1 MKDMKKITVIIP
13 VYNVERYLSQCLN
26 SVIKQTYTN
35 FEIIAINDGSTDG
48 SLNILNQYKMKYRN
62 IYIINQENQGQSIA
76 RNKGIERATGDY
88 IYFLDADD
96 YIATNTFQ
104 ILIETFEEYNVDL
117 IKFSAEIVIDGI
129 DIQVNKNRYNFDQY
143 FNENKIYR
151 KDEFLDLNIKSFS
164 ASPVLYIVKREILQ
178 SNKIRYK
185 AGIIH
190 EDDLFTS
197 EVLLNTNKAVYIS
210 ENFYKRRLRKNSV
223 MTEED
228 IFHRK
233 KSFKSKCIIAIELRN
248 LLQNYVNYKEREFI
262 QDRINKTIRYLA
274 RNYSEIDYFYKIKT
288 IKTLGISAILKYH
301 YYLLRKLVGNLLKY
315 R

>member
-1 MKDMKKITVIIP
+1 MKKITVIIP

-233 KSFKSKCIIAIELRN
+233 KSFNSKCIIAIELRN

-288 IKTLGISAILKYH
+288 IKTLGISAMLKYH

>member
-1 MKDMKKITVIIP
+1 MKKITVIIP